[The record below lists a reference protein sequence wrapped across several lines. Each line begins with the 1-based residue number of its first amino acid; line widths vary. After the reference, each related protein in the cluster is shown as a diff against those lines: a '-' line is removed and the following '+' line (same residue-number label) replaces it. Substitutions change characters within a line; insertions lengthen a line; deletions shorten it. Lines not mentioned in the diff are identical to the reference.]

1 MDAQVGTLKEAEV
14 LQETYDTL
22 LADTKVR
29 SLLPLS
35 SMLTENQDVEKATN
49 EITQHLAV
57 LDRADVQ
64 LQEKRKHISLK
75 VKKLNKSIT
84 AVRLAS
90 LLVLCS
96 ADD

>member
-1 MDAQVGTLKEAEV
+1 MDAQAGTLKEAEV